1 MNHMHYPMGKW
12 NRARF
17 TPCIPLGD
25 NRSAITACERHITLS
40 RRAAC
45 EGTVLLKNENGLLP
59 LAPGTRVAV
68 FGNAQIDYVK
78 GGSGSG
84 DVYTPYVRNIYDG
97 LKLKA
102 REGKI
107 EVFDSLS
114 LFYTDYVVNAY
125 KNGGQ
130 NGRLTEPTVPHT
142 LLEEAR
148 AFTDT
153 AVITLCRFSGEGYDK
168 RNDGNNRYFDLEDG
182 EKAMIEEVLAR
193 FAHVVVLLNVGAM
206 IDTSWFAQNSQVE
219 AALLLWQ
226 GGMEGGLA
234 AADML
239 VGDDAPSGKLVDT
252 CAASFF
258 DYPSSAG
265 FHASEDYVKYDED
278 IFVGYRY
285 FETIPGKKD
294 AVVYP
299 FGYGLSYTSF
309 ALSDIYV
316 GGNDKR
322 IFISVNVKNTGA
334 RAGKET
340 VQIYYSAPEGK
351 IPKEKIALAAFAKTP
366 LLEAGQSCTVSL
378 SFDVADMAS
387 YDDMGDVEKHA
398 YVLEKGEYRIYVG
411 TSVRDTVC
419 ADYRYTLTEDVIVEK
434 LTSYCAPRRL
444 SERLVADGSFREVPP
459 REDAEKTFEGTYHNE
474 YQPRENVIELYDVY
488 AGRATLDEFI
498 SQMSDEDLM
507 DLLVGKRNTGVADT
521 GTMGGFC
528 NRYGIPPIAT
538 ADGPAGLR
546 FRPDRGV
553 RTTAFPVATA
563 LAATWNT
570 ELVEEIGRAGA
581 LECKENNIQIWL
593 TPALN
598 IHRSPLCG
606 RNFEYYSEDPLI
618 AGKMAAAMVRGIQ
631 SQRVVAVPKHFA
643 ANNKETNRM
652 ESDSIVSERA
662 LREIYLKGFE
672 ICVKEAAPKMIMTSY
687 NLINGLHASEN
698 TELLMGIL
706 RGEWGYEGM
715 LTTDWS
721 NTAQHYKEVKAGND
735 IRMPARQEGQLKAP
749 YEAGLITRDEM
760 AICAKRILKM
770 ILWVE

>member
-1 MNHMHYPMGKW
+1 MYHTHYPVEKW
-12 NRARF
+12 MRARF

-25 NRSAITACERHITLS
+25 NRSCITACEKHIALS

-45 EGTVLLKNENGLLP
+45 EGTVLLKNENGVLP
-59 LAPGTRVAV
+59 FAHGQRVAV

-84 DVYTPYVRNIYDG
+84 IVHSPYVRNIYEG
-97 LKLKA
+97 LKAKG
-102 REGKI
+102 EKV

-125 KNGGQ
+125 KNGGE
-130 NGRLTEPTVPHT
+130 NGRLSEPRVPRE
-142 LLEEAR
+142 LLASAS

-153 AVITLCRFSGEGYDK
+153 AIITLCRFSGEGYDK
-168 RNDGNNRYFDLEDG
+168 RNDDEHRYFDLEAG
-182 EKAMIEEVLAR
+182 EQEMIADVVAN

-206 IDTSWFAQNSQVE
+206 VDTSWFADNDRIE

-252 CAASFF
+252 CAASFA
-258 DYPSSAG
+258 DYPSSES
-265 FHASEDYVKYDED
+265 FHESKDYVRYTED

-285 FETIPGKKD
+285 FETIPGKRD

-299 FGYGLSYTSF
+299 FGYGLTYTTF
-309 ALSDIYV
+309 ALSDLFVV
-316 GGNDKR
+316 GDGKQ
-322 IFISVNVKNTGA
+322 IFVSVTVKNTGT
-334 RAGKET
+334 RAGKEV
-340 VQIYYSAPEGK
+340 VQVYYSAPEGK
-351 IPKEKIALAAFAKTP
+351 ISKEKIALAAFAKTP
-366 LLEAGQSCTVSL
+366 LLNAGGSCRVSL
-378 SFDVADMAS
+378 TFDVRDMAS
-387 YDDMGDVEKHA
+387 YDDMGDVEKNA
-398 YVLEKGEYRIYVG
+398 YVLENGEYRIYVG

-419 ADYRYTLTEDVIVEK
+419 ADYRYVLSEDVVVEK
-434 LTSYCAPRRL
+434 LHSYCAPKRL
-444 SERLVADGSFREVPP
+444 EKRLLADGSLRDVPAHA
-459 REDAEKTFEGTYHNE
+459 DAPTCFPVEYHNE
-474 YQPRENVIELYDVY
+474 YQPRENVIELIDVY
-488 AGRATLDEFI
+488 LGKATLDEFI

-507 DLLVGKRNTGVADT
+507 ELLVGKRNTGVADT
-521 GTMGGFC
+521 GTMGGFA
-528 NRYGIPPIAT
+528 NRYHIPPIAT

-546 FRPDRGV
+546 LHTDRGV

-570 ELVEEIGRAGA
+570 ELVEEIGSAGA

-606 RNFEYYSEDPLI
+606 RNFEYYSEDPLV

-631 SQRVVAVPKHFA
+631 SQCVVAVPKHFA
-643 ANNKETNRM
+643 ANNKETNRV
-652 ESDSIVSERA
+652 ESDSIMSERA

-672 ICVKEAAPKMIMTSY
+672 ICVKESAPKMIMSSY
-687 NLINGLHASEN
+687 NLLNGLHTSEN
-698 TELLMGIL
+698 AELITGIL
-706 RGEWGYEGM
+706 RGEWGYDGM

-721 NTAQHYKEVKAGND
+721 NTAKHYKEVKAGND
-735 IRMPARQEGQLKAP
+735 IRMPAGQRGQLKAP
-749 YEAGLITRDEM
+749 YEEGLVSRDEM
-760 AICAKRILKM
+760 AACAKRILQM